1 MTLLVDTYEIPA
13 HTIMFQLYK
22 VPCYEVHLE
31 EVYNRSYNAPKNGKK
46 YTVLK
51 DICQKTLLTVR
62 DVESVV
68 YIIHS
73 EILSEKEFRMLRY
86 YTNEL
91 IYVENGMIKVV
102 NKRTK
107 KTGMYQVDK
116 RKDVNHR
123 VTHLLTKVDS
133 SENISGNSQIEKL
146 SEEQRR
152 EKASSLPFL
161 RAQSSSEVYFP
172 DGDLSE
178 DSDILE
184 EQEDC
189 T

>member
-13 HTIMFQLYK
+13 HTIMSQLYK

-31 EVYNRSYNAPKNGKK
+31 EVYSRSYNAPKDGKK

-62 DVESVV
+62 DVESVI

-102 NKRTK
+102 NKRAK
-107 KTGMYQVDK
+107 KTGTYQVDR

-123 VTHLLTKVDS
+123 VTHLLTKVDP
-133 SENISGNSQIEKL
+133 SEALSGAAQGEKL

-161 RAQSSSEVYFP
+161 RAQNASEVYFP
-172 DGDLSE
+172 EEELSE

-184 EQEDC
+184 EQEEC